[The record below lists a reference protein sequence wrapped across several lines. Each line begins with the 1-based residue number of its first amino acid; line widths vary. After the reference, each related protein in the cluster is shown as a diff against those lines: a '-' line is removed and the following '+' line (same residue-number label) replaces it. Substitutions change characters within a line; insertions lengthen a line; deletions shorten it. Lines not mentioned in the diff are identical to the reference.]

1 VYLPPLNKARSFHIM
16 ASLDGRPTIFAG
28 SGNATG
34 TGITAIEQFD
44 QVRDRWHVLES
55 IKLDYEITAAAGV
68 GNIPLQ
74 LITKC
79 Q

>member
-1 VYLPPLNKARSFHIM
+1 M

-34 TGITAIEQFD
+34 LTTIEQFD
-44 QVRDRWHVLES
+44 QVRDRWHVLET

-74 LITKC
+74 LIKKC